1 MKQWQRRFKCKCG
14 IEDDR
19 DVHAAKNMVAIVE
32 MVLGKQLTVPVG
44 RREFKREEFLEA
56 YEKRFSKSYERRRS
70 TKITPFK
77 V

>member
-1 MKQWQRRFKCKCG
+1 
-14 IEDDR
+14 
-19 DVHAAKNMVAIVE
+19 MVKLVE
-32 MVLGKQLTVPVG
+32 MMLGENLSVPVG

-56 YEKRFSKSYERRRS
+56 YEKRFSKSYERHRS

>member
-1 MKQWQRRFKCKCG
+1 MIKL
-14 IEDDR
+14 
-19 DVHAAKNMVAIVE
+19 VE
-32 MVLGKQLTVPVG
+32 MLLGNKLKVPVG

-56 YEKRFSKSYERRRS
+56 YEKRFSRSYEKRGY